1 MGMLGLCFIDNQ
13 NFTTFTDKIRKSQDF
28 KWHQNLWEISETCNS
43 APGVGLDDIT
53 GFIAPVISD
62 SLELSTLF
70 IGQSQQWFC
79 PISHFFG
86 SWYSHSGKP
95 MPINAKASSTL

>member
-1 MGMLGLCFIDNQ
+1 VGSERLGFLANLFNSIIIEIYGDIIRVSHGFSRIDMLFFIAD
-13 NFTTFTDKIRKSQDF
+13 
-28 KWHQNLWEISETCNS
+28 TCNS

-70 IGQSQQWFC
+70 IGQSQ
-79 PISHFFG
+79 
-86 SWYSHSGKP
+86 
-95 MPINAKASSTL
+95 